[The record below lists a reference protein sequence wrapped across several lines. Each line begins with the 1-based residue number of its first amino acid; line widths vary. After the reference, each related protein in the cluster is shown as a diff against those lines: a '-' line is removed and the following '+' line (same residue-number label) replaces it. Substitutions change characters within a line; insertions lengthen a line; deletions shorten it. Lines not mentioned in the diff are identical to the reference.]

1 MKNILLVGANSATSK
16 KLIENYENK
25 FNFIKMSRNSEF
37 SDVENFDLLDE
48 KTYFNS
54 NIELNGIVYFPG
66 TINLKQFERLKIEDF
81 EQDLNINVIGL
92 IKILKYYKKQLQKKS
107 SIVLFST
114 VATKLG
120 MPYHCSTSMVKSA
133 INGITISLAAE
144 WAPNIRVNCIS
155 PSLFKSNMS
164 SKLFSSEK
172 SIERISNN
180 HPLKRTGNTEDISTL
195 INFLLSEDSSW
206 ITGQNISID
215 GGLSTLKI

>member
-1 MKNILLVGANSATSK
+1 MKNILLVGANSSTSK
-16 KLIENYENK
+16 NLIENYKNEY
-25 FNFIKMSRNSEF
+25 NFIKMSRNSEF
-37 SDVENFDLLDE
+37 SDVENFDLLNE
-48 KTYFNS
+48 NTYFNS

-114 VATKLG
+114 VAAKLG
-120 MPYHCSTSMVKSA
+120 ITSLFNL
-133 INGITISLAAE
+133 NGEVSNKWYYYITCFSRMG
-144 WAPNIRVNCIS
+144 PNIRVNCIS

>member
-16 KLIENYENK
+16 NLIENYENK
-25 FNFIKMSRNSEF
+25 YNFIKMSRNSEF
-37 SDVENFDLLDE
+37 SDVENFDLLNE
-48 KTYFNS
+48 KTYHNS

-81 EQDLNINVIGL
+81 EEDLNINVIGL

-133 INGITISLAAE
+133 INGITLSLAAE

-155 PSLFKSNMS
+155 PSLFKSHMS
-164 SKLFSSEK
+164 SRLFSSEK

-180 HPLKRTGNTEDISTL
+180 HPLKRTGNTKDISTL

>member
-1 MKNILLVGANSATSK
+1 M
-16 KLIENYENK
+16 
-25 FNFIKMSRNSEF
+25 
-37 SDVENFDLLDE
+37 
-48 KTYFNS
+48 
-54 NIELNGIVYFPG
+54 
-66 TINLKQFERLKIEDF
+66 
-81 EQDLNINVIGL
+81 GL
-92 IKILKYYKKQLQKKS
+92 
-107 SIVLFST
+107 
-114 VATKLG
+114 
-120 MPYHCSTSMVKSA
+120 
-133 INGITISLAAE
+133 
-144 WAPNIRVNCIS
+144 PNIRVNCIS

>member
-16 KLIENYENK
+16 NLIENYENK
-25 FNFIKMSRNSEF
+25 YNFIKMSRNSEF
-37 SDVENFDLLDE
+37 SDVENFDLLNE

-114 VATKLG
+114 VASKLG

-133 INGITISLAAE
+133 INGITLSLAAE
-144 WAPNIRVNCIS
+144 WSPNIRVNCIS
-155 PSLFKSNMS
+155 PSLFKSHMS

-180 HPLKRTGNTEDISTL
+180 HPLKRTGNTKDISTL

>member
-1 MKNILLVGANSATSK
+1 MRKIILIGSSSDIANSLSLEHNCEVIKLSSK
-16 KLIENYENK
+16 T
-25 FNFIKMSRNSEF
+25 SEF
-37 SDVENFDLLDE
+37 DILKPETFPTIN
-48 KTYFNS
+48 
-54 NIELNGIVYFPG
+54 NIDGLVYFPG

-107 SIVLFST
+107 SVVLFST
-114 VATKLG
+114 VAAKLG

-133 INGITISLAAE
+133 INGIALSLAAE

-155 PSLFKSNMS
+155 PSLFKSHMS

-180 HPLKRTGNTEDISTL
+180 HPLKRTGNTKDISSL

>member
-1 MKNILLVGANSATSK
+1 MKNILLVGANSSTSK
-16 KLIENYENK
+16 NLIENYKNEYH
-25 FNFIKMSRNSEF
+25 FIKMSRNSEF
-37 SDVENFDLLDE
+37 SDVENFDLLNE
-48 KTYFNS
+48 NTYFNS

-92 IKILKYYKKQLQKKS
+92 IKILKHYKKQLQKKS

-114 VATKLG
+114 VAAKIG

>member
-1 MKNILLVGANSATSK
+1 MTNSATSK

-133 INGITISLAAE
+133 INGITISLTVE
-144 WAPNIRVNCIS
+144 WGQILELTVYHHHYLKVICLQSYFPQKNQLKEFQIIIH
-155 PSLFKSNMS
+155 
-164 SKLFSSEK
+164 SKELV
-172 SIERISNN
+172 I
-180 HPLKRTGNTEDISTL
+180 
-195 INFLLSEDSSW
+195 
-206 ITGQNISID
+206 Q
-215 GGLSTLKI
+215 KIFRH